1 MADLKTYRYLCVLV
15 LLFSFVQLH
24 AQEIPN
30 IIYYSPEEYKGE
42 TQNWMIDKDAKGH
55 IFVANNSGLLDY
67 NGVSW
72 NLYPTPN
79 QTIMRSVK
87 VVNDRI
93 YTGYYMGF
101 GYWVRNSKGTLDYFN
116 LSDKIKN
123 QLLEDEQI
131 WKIHAI
137 ANKIL
142 FQSLNQIHI
151 YDPDTEQ
158 ITVIK
163 IDGIIEKSVSLNEIL
178 YFHTIEGKI
187 YKLENGEPLWLA
199 DVPLKGDDRIEN
211 IINTASG
218 LKVLTKRNG
227 FFKIENE
234 IVTKWPVPADDF
246 LAMNSV
252 YTSLPL
258 TEGRLALGLVAN
270 GLVILDENGRIAEQ
284 FSTSNGLSNN
294 TILSLFEDQNKNL
307 WLGLDIGINL
317 INLET
322 RLEKFFDPFGKLG
335 TVYASAVFEGNLYL
349 GTNHGLYFKK
359 FDSDESFQLIPNTKD
374 QVWDLF
380 VFDNTLF
387 CAHNFGIYE
396 VKQNIASLIFS
407 DYGVWTFKPNPV
419 RKNEL
424 IAGTFKGLGSL
435 RKDENGRWKFKKI
448 EGFNISS
455 RNIATDTLQNIW
467 VSHEY
472 KGVYQLRADDNY
484 DNAILIPNNFENRI
498 SKNSSVVTFK
508 NKILFADHDG
518 VFHYD
523 YNKKQFEKDTFYS
536 QIIDNQ
542 AYHSGKLI
550 NIEDKELWVFNRD
563 DIRYF
568 KNNNIT
574 GELVKNSIHLSQ
586 SSRKTMQGYENINY
600 LPNATY
606 LVGNTEGYLLFPEE
620 QFVETD
626 FNFEI
631 VQIRL
636 ITKNGNPILQDIN
649 GTFEADFGF
658 QSLNFTL
665 SDYSHNS
672 INPIEFSYRMSGAD
686 KEWSPWIADPMLSF
700 GFLEWGNYE
709 LEIRARKGDKVASK
723 IISYTFSIKR
733 PWYFSNL
740 SLLAYVCITIL
751 MVYII
756 HRRYKSYYRTKQ
768 EHLLAEKQKQMDEI
782 SLINKQQI
790 IQLKNE
796 QLNLLVEKK
805 NRELENVTA
814 NLIKKNELLNNL
826 SKEIKKLP
834 NQQNLKPLLLFIDK
848 NRNESKDWQIF
859 EEAFNNADKEFINKL
874 KNKHPNLT
882 HNDLKLCAYLRLNL
896 SSKEIAPLLN
906 ISVRSLEIKRYR
918 LRQKLDLPHETN
930 LTDYILGC

>member
-1 MADLKTYRYLCVLV
+1 MLW
-15 LLFSFVQLH
+15 FSAVLH

-30 IIYYSPEEYKGE
+30 ILYYSPEEYKGE
-42 TQNWMIDKDAKGH
+42 TQNWMIDQDVKGH

-87 VVNDRI
+87 IVNDRI

-101 GYWVRNSKGTLDYFN
+101 GYWVRNSKGTLNYVN
-116 LSDKIKN
+116 LSDSIKD
-123 QLLEDEQI
+123 QLIEDEQI

-137 ANKIL
+137 ANKVL
-142 FQSLNQIHI
+142 FQSLNQIYI

-158 ITVIK
+158 ISVIK
-163 IDGIIEKSVSLNEIL
+163 IDGIIEKSVSLNGIL

-187 YKLENGEPLWLA
+187 YKLENGAPLWVA

-211 IINTASG
+211 IISTSKG

-234 IVTKWPVPADDF
+234 TVTKWSVPADDF

-252 YTSLPL
+252 YTSLLL
-258 TEGRLALGLVAN
+258 TDGRLALGLVAN
-270 GLVILDENGRIAEQ
+270 GLIILDENGKITEQ
-284 FSTSNGLSNN
+284 FSTSNGLTNN
-294 TILSLFEDQNKNL
+294 TILSLFEDRNKNI

-322 RLEKFFDPFGKLG
+322 KLQKFFDPYGKLG
-335 TVYASAVFEGNLYL
+335 TVYAALVFEGNLYL
-349 GTNHGLYFKK
+349 GTNQGLYFKK
-359 FDSDESFQLIPNTKD
+359 FDSDEPFQLIPNTKD
-374 QVWDLF
+374 QVWSLF

-387 CAHNFGIYE
+387 CAHNFGIYV
-396 VKQNIASLIFS
+396 VKQNTASLIFS
-407 DYGVWTFKPNPV
+407 DYGVWSFEPNPV
-419 RKNEL
+419 KKNEL
-424 IAGTFKGLGSL
+424 IAGTFKGLGRL
-435 RKDENGRWKFKKI
+435 RKNANGQWEFKKI
-448 EGFNISS
+448 RGFEISS
-455 RNIATDTLQNIW
+455 RNIATDSLRNIW

-472 KGVYQLRADDNY
+472 KGVYHLKADENY
-484 DNAILIPNNFENRI
+484 VTAELVPNNFQNRK
-498 SKNSSVVTFK
+498 SKNASIVSFK
-508 NKILFADHDG
+508 NEILFAENSG
-518 VFHYD
+518 IFRYD
-523 YNKKQFEKDTFYS
+523 YNDKQFVKDAFYS
-536 QIIDNQ
+536 QIIDSS
-542 AYHSGKLI
+542 AYQSGKLI
-550 NIEDKELWVFNRD
+550 NINNKELWAFNHN

-568 KNNNIT
+568 ETNRLT
-574 GELVKNSIHLSQ
+574 GELSLKSIHLSQ
-586 SSRKTMQGYENINY
+586 STRKTMQGYENITY
-600 LPNATY
+600 LPAKKY
-606 LVGNTEGYLLFPEE
+606 LMGNTEGYLVFPEE
-620 QFVETD
+620 QESEKD
-626 FNFEI
+626 FNFDI
-631 VQIRL
+631 VQVRL
-636 ITKNGNPILQDIN
+636 ISNEGNSMLQDIN
-649 GTFEADFGF
+649 GPFEADFGF
-658 QSLNFTL
+658 QSLDFTL

-672 INPIEFSYRMSGAD
+672 LNPIEFSYKMSGISN
-686 KEWSPWIADPMLSF
+686 EWSSWNTEPILSF
-700 GFLEWGNYE
+700 GFLEWGSYT

-723 IISYTFSIKR
+723 IIRYDFSVRR

-740 SLLAYVCITIL
+740 SVLAYVCITIL
-751 MVYII
+751 MVYIL
-756 HRRYKSYYRTKQ
+756 HRRYKIYYRKKQ
-768 EHLLAEKQKQMDEI
+768 DHLLAEKQKQIDEI
-782 SLINKQQI
+782 SQINKQQI

-834 NQQNLKPLLLFIDK
+834 NQQNIKSLLSFIDK
-848 NRNESKDWQIF
+848 NRNENRDWQIF

-874 KNKHPNLT
+874 KNEHPNLT
-882 HNDLKLCAYLRLNL
+882 NNDLKLCAYLRLNL

-930 LTDYILGC
+930 LTDYILSR